1 MTAHS
6 AFDLSLLCP
15 LEASVFYMH
24 NILPPLVFLA
34 IRQSNRW
41 RAGGQPFWALEIN
54 TKSNRWCA
62 LTAHW
67 KTILKREAQRAH
79 GQFATLHVG
88 DS

>member
-1 MTAHS
+1 MVHS

-24 NILPPLVFLA
+24 NILPPLVFIE

-54 TKSNRWCA
+54 A
-62 LTAHW
+62 LVCIDGA
-67 KTILKREAQRAH
+67 L
-79 GQFATLHVG
+79 GF
-88 DS
+88 